1 MGKIFVS
8 ETALTTEP
16 GRPEKRATSV
26 RRFASRTAEAKIRV
40 VDAVLEY
47 PIGPYRRGSL
57 KASLLGLVGGKQE
70 VHKNE
75 YVAALRRVSFDV
87 KHGERVGLIG
97 HNGSGKTTT
106 LRALAGVYPLKSGRI
121 EITGRIGTL
130 LDIGLG
136 FELESSGRENI
147 FYRALA
153 MGIAPSEIRKAQDD
167 IIAFADIGEFIDL
180 PIRTYSSG
188 MMVRLGFAISTQFAP
203 DVLLVDEV
211 FATGDA
217 SFAEKAVERMNAIV
231 AHSGIMVMA
240 SHDMSLLR
248 EVCDRV
254 IWIEHGQIKQQGDPE
269 TIIAAYL
276 ASA

>member
-1 MGKIFVS
+1 MS
-8 ETALTTEP
+8 ESALTIQP
-16 GRPEKRATSV
+16 KPPAQNASNV
-26 RRFASRTAEAKIRV
+26 RLLNRRTAEAKIRV
-40 VDAVLEY
+40 DNAVLEY

-57 KASLLGLVGGKQE
+57 KASLLGLIGGKQE

-75 YVAALRRVSFDV
+75 YVAALRGVSFDV
-87 KHGERVGLIG
+87 KHGERVGIIG

-106 LRALAGVYPLKSGRI
+106 LRALAGVYPLKAGRI
-121 EITGRIGTL
+121 EVTGRIGTL

-153 MGIAPSEIRKAQDD
+153 MGITPSEIRKAQDD

-217 SFAEKAVERMNAIV
+217 SFAEKAVERMNSIV
-231 AHSGIMVMA
+231 SHSGIMVMA
-240 SHDMSLLR
+240 SHDMTLLR
-248 EVCDRV
+248 QVCDRV